1 MTRRHMKDI
10 KQDRYREAYVRIDSA
25 ISHDCNFEAIA
36 IVESVLSDRICS
48 FLCSVDENKYKNVYE
63 KSFANLIQSWKDA
76 VHPASIW
83 EECSD
88 LIQRVDIWRKIRNDC
103 IHGFVKF
110 PRNEAKVVS
119 TKEFLEK
126 AKKAAIDGRELSAD
140 VYNWRSR
147 QTTLKRKHSRSI
159 AKLRLRNT

>member
-1 MTRRHMKDI
+1 MKDI
-10 KQDRYREAYVRIDSA
+10 KQDRYREAYERIDSA
-25 ISHDCNFEAIA
+25 ISYGFSFEAIA

-48 FLCSVDENKYKNVYE
+48 FLRSVDKNKYKNVYRDTFAQLI
-63 KSFANLIQSWKDA
+63 KSWRAA

-88 LIQRVDIWRKIRNDC
+88 LIERVDKWRKLRNDC

-110 PRNEAKVVS
+110 PHNEAKVVS

-126 AKKAAIDGRELSAD
+126 AKKAATDGRQLSAEI
-140 VYNWRSR
+140 YNWRRR
-147 QTTLKRKHSRSI
+147 QTKLKTKYSKSV
-159 AKLRLRNT
+159 ANTSHAA